1 MSATSFEGSYTV
13 ILQRISINLPNP
25 AAKLL
30 VTIQF
35 RGYTFEYKS
44 NHRAMKEVLFNEKI
58 DLGLEMKQREN
69 AIATNKN
76 YQIENS
82 KENKKNLIF
91 LEVFLAYSKNKN
103 KSIGYCEI
111 DLEKNKN
118 SSILPLEF
126 ILSKSYEYKTKVYLS
141 IQLCI
146 PDQNESPNFNKN
158 FKTEILEENSPIIIE
173 PSTKIK
179 KNAGRSLTPNPVT
192 SSKRES
198 YIFLLFF
205 FNLKHDFTFF
215 FHK

>member
-1 MSATSFEGSYTV
+1 MSATSFEGLYTV
-13 ILQRISINLPNP
+13 ILQRISISLPNP

-44 NHRAMKEVLFNEKI
+44 SHRAMKEVLFNEKI
-58 DLGLEMKQREN
+58 DLGLEMKQKAN

-76 YQIENS
+76 FQIENS
-82 KENKKNLIF
+82 KTSNKNLIF

-126 ILSKSYEYKTKVYLS
+126 LLNKSYEYKTKVYLS

-158 FKTEILEENSPIIIE
+158 FKPEISEENHSIIIE
-173 PSTKIK
+173 PTTKTK
-179 KNAGRSLTPNPVT
+179 KNLGRSLTPNPVT

-198 YIFLLFF
+198 YIFFF
-205 FNLKHDFTFF
+205 FVFNLKHDFTSF
-215 FHK
+215 FHE